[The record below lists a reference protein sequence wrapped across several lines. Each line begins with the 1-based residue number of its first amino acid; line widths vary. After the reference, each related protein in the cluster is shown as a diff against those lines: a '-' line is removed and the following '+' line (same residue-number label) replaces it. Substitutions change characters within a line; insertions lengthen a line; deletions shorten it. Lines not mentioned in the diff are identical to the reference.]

1 LSKKRPKNQYK
12 KIREK
17 DQERKARDT
26 ANEQKSK
33 ERQCPRCGK
42 KDKISIRRES
52 SGSVVV
58 SCAVCGQRFEDY
70 RTGLSDA
77 DYYHSFLD
85 DFEKTRNLSPIE
97 RRQRRMERYARALR
111 ELHSRKQPRSE

>member
-1 LSKKRPKNQYK
+1 MSKKRPKNQYK